1 MKKIIFTCLLVLFI
15 WNCGAGT
22 TTTDNPTTEGTG
34 TDSDPAT
41 ETAPT
46 YTLLSTA
53 DISTDWQLWS
63 IPVYDGTN
71 IVVSTEKDG
80 TIYLLTY
87 DSDLTQIGT
96 ATEVASSDDTY
107 ENDDIADHKHI
118 FQNGYHYIT
127 FSTSGTG
134 SGGYLYLMKLDTDF
148 TRESIV
154 TVVSDDDPTNDMI
167 LVGDGTNVYVGKF
180 EPGFGHTI
188 YKYDGDLTYDTNYS
202 AGGSANSHSNGA
214 AALYYDSL
222 FYIFANN
229 TLAPGEGDYVYKLVW
244 DTSWEISTDRAVLIE
259 DEDNISLTTGASFDT
274 TNNVFIIH
282 YTRASDADGGD
293 IYQAIYNTDWTQLA
307 DEKIIEGSYHRPHS
321 LIVGDK
327 MYLGYDSHDID
338 IFLKVYQITPGS

>member
-167 LVGDGTNVYVGKF
+167 LVGDGTNVYVGK
-180 EPGFGHTI
+180 
-188 YKYDGDLTYDTNYS
+188 L
-202 AGGSANSHSNGA
+202 
-214 AALYYDSL
+214 
-222 FYIFANN
+222 
-229 TLAPGEGDYVYKLVW
+229 
-244 DTSWEISTDRAVLIE
+244 
-259 DEDNISLTTGASFDT
+259 
-274 TNNVFIIH
+274 
-282 YTRASDADGGD
+282 
-293 IYQAIYNTDWTQLA
+293 
-307 DEKIIEGSYHRPHS
+307 
-321 LIVGDK
+321 
-327 MYLGYDSHDID
+327 
-338 IFLKVYQITPGS
+338 